1 MSSHTH
7 MYISTVLYCA
17 QCYIKGPIIIYSC
30 NSVICACLYVITW
43 SYPGLILSNVYHE
56 SSPVTRAVIRDCPH
70 CELHFK
76 SNSVRTHSLW
86 AALQTQRAAYSPQH
100 RFRPGHFKWRQA
112 QSFTTCIFITK
123 YVFMRIY
130 IYIYIYI
137 IFWVWAIP

>member
-7 MYISTVLYCA
+7 MYMSTVLYCA

-30 NSVICACLYVITW
+30 NSVICACMW
-43 SYPGLILSNVYHE
+43 SHDRILDWSCHSLAKDTNVYHE
-56 SSPVTRAVIRDCPH
+56 SSPVTRAVIRDFPH

-123 YVFMRIY
+123 YVFMRKTTY
-130 IYIYIYI
+130 ITCKS
-137 IFWVWAIP
+137 A